1 MVKMHN
7 FSRLASGFTF
17 IGLLIIVA
25 LSGIALSAAGIV
37 WHQHTQRE
45 QEKELL
51 FVGESY
57 KRAIESYYE
66 NTPSGIKEYPS
77 SLDELLI
84 DKRFPIVKRH
94 IRKLYENPITPNKP
108 WVLMLQQGKII
119 GLYSD
124 SGKRPIKKS
133 GFSAA
138 NQAFSEASTYREWQ
152 FFYTPG

>member
-1 MVKMHN
+1 MVK
-7 FSRLASGFTF
+7 RQDLTCLASGFTF

-45 QEKELL
+45 HEKELL
-51 FVGESY
+51 YVGEAY
-57 KRAIESYYE
+57 KRAIGSYYE

-77 SLDELLI
+77 SLDELVL
-84 DKRFPIVKRH
+84 DKRFPIIKRH

-108 WVLMLQQGKII
+108 WVLILQQGKII

-124 SGKRPIKKS
+124 SLKHPIKKS
-133 GFSAA
+133 GFNLA
-138 NQAFSEASTYREWQ
+138 NQAFSEASTYRDWQ
-152 FFYTPG
+152 FTYTPG